1 MKKYT
6 IPSFI
11 NDSINSYG
19 EKIALTFLDEKGV
32 SYAELGEKIKEIS
45 SLLSHL
51 GIKAFDK
58 VAIIGENSPNWGAA
72 YLSVLNMSAVIVPIL
87 HDFHAEEV
95 LSIIK
100 HSQSKLVFVSEKQYN
115 RLGKVLYESEL
126 QLIRIDDLKP
136 IGDVNTSLTAENDL
150 PVAFQEPS
158 EEDIAAIIYTS
169 GTTGSS
175 KGVMLTHKNI
185 SWNVEKCITLQDIHK
200 DDRFLSILPMSH
212 TYENTIG
219 FLLPLSRG
227 ACVYYLR
234 KQPTPTVLV
243 EALGKVKPTLF
254 LTVPLIIEKIYRKQV
269 LPKFN
274 KSAITRTLFK
284 FQPTRVLLN
293 RMAGKK
299 LLKVFGGSLKFF
311 GVGGAKLD
319 PVIEKHLIE
328 AKFPYSVGYGLTE
341 TSPLIAGSI
350 AGKTKWQSTGKALE
364 GVSLRIDNPDPITGE
379 GEIQAKGPNVMK
391 GYYKN
396 PEATAL
402 VFTED
407 GYFKT
412 GDLGHFDKHGTLS
425 LRGRIK
431 NVILGRNGENIYP
444 EEIESIINSI
454 EGVEESLVIEKQG
467 KLIAMV
473 NINIKELEDKIVQ
486 LNERY
491 IKVRQESQESID
503 ELLSEIQE
511 FVNLK
516 VNKFSRLQMVL
527 IQSVPFEKTPT
538 NKIKRYLYL

>member
-175 KGVMLTHKNI
+175 KN
-185 SWNVEKCITLQDIHK
+185 
-200 DDRFLSILPMSH
+200 
-212 TYENTIG
+212 
-219 FLLPLSRG
+219 
-227 ACVYYLR
+227 
-234 KQPTPTVLV
+234 
-243 EALGKVKPTLF
+243 
-254 LTVPLIIEKIYRKQV
+254 
-269 LPKFN
+269 
-274 KSAITRTLFK
+274 
-284 FQPTRVLLN
+284 
-293 RMAGKK
+293 
-299 LLKVFGGSLKFF
+299 
-311 GVGGAKLD
+311 
-319 PVIEKHLIE
+319 
-328 AKFPYSVGYGLTE
+328 
-341 TSPLIAGSI
+341 
-350 AGKTKWQSTGKALE
+350 
-364 GVSLRIDNPDPITGE
+364 
-379 GEIQAKGPNVMK
+379 
-391 GYYKN
+391 
-396 PEATAL
+396 
-402 VFTED
+402 
-407 GYFKT
+407 
-412 GDLGHFDKHGTLS
+412 
-425 LRGRIK
+425 
-431 NVILGRNGENIYP
+431 
-444 EEIESIINSI
+444 
-454 EGVEESLVIEKQG
+454 
-467 KLIAMV
+467 
-473 NINIKELEDKIVQ
+473 
-486 LNERY
+486 
-491 IKVRQESQESID
+491 
-503 ELLSEIQE
+503 
-511 FVNLK
+511 
-516 VNKFSRLQMVL
+516 
-527 IQSVPFEKTPT
+527 FE
-538 NKIKRYLYL
+538 